1 MSDIDQAQALRTQMY
16 IGGRWVDAAGGASF
30 ESTSPATG
38 EVLGVLTEAGAEDA
52 RAAVAAA
59 GRGAARLA
67 GLSIYDRARLCHGVA
82 DAIERRREELAR
94 LLSLEQGKP
103 YAEAFGE
110 VGFAAEL
117 FRNAGED
124 VKRLESG
131 IIPSADPR
139 KRILTIRQPHGVVA
153 AITPW
158 NYPVGIPSQ
167 YLSASLAVGNAV
179 VWKPA
184 PTTSLVAARLL
195 ECLLEAGVPED
206 GFNLVFGGAEVGE
219 EMVSNPGVHA
229 VGFTGSATVG
239 AAVAR
244 QAAAKPLLLELGGNG
259 PTIILDDA
267 DLELAVEGAAWGA
280 FSNAGQICQSSERI
294 LVDSRVQD
302 AVVEGL
308 VRKAG
313 GIRLG
318 HPLDEDTTMGP
329 LNNEGVAAKVDEH
342 LADAVEKGAVIVAGG
357 GRRVSGFPTRLY
369 YEPHVLDQVP
379 LNSLLNADE
388 TFGPVAPVIGV
399 DDLDE
404 ALAIANANR
413 FGLACSVYTSNLS
426 RAFRVAERLQCGV
439 VNVNESAAYWDGR
452 TPFGGY
458 SGKASGVGRLGGVA
472 VIEAMTQLKS
482 IVMHVGD
489 GAL

>member
-1 MSDIDQAQALRTQMY
+1 MSEIGQTQALHTRMH
-16 IGGRWVDAAGGASF
+16 IGGRWVDAAGGATF

-38 EVLGVLTEAGAEDA
+38 ELLGVLAEAGVEDA

-59 GRGAARLA
+59 GRAAERLA
-67 GLSIYDRARLCHGVA
+67 GLSTFDRAQLCHGVA
-82 DAIERRREELAR
+82 DAIERRRDGLAR

-124 VKRLESG
+124 VKRLETG

-153 AITPW
+153 VITPW

-184 PTTSLVAARLL
+184 PTTSLVAAQLL
-195 ECLLEAGVPED
+195 ECLLEAGVPEG

-229 VGFTGSATVG
+229 VGFTGSAIVG

-244 QAAAKPLLLELGGNG
+244 QAGPKPLLLELGGNG

-267 DLELAVEGAAWGA
+267 DVELAVEGAAWGA

-294 LVDSRVQD
+294 LVDSRVRE

-313 GIRLG
+313 AIRLG
-318 HPLDEDTTMGP
+318 HPLEEGMTMGP

-357 GRRVSGFPTRLY
+357 GCRVGGFPTRLY

-388 TFGPVAPVIGV
+388 TFGPVAPVISV

-413 FGLACSVYTSNLS
+413 FGLACSIYTSNLS

-489 GAL
+489 GQL

>member
-1 MSDIDQAQALRTQMY
+1 MSEIGQIQTLRTQMH
-16 IGGRWVDAAGGASF
+16 IGGRWVDAVGGATF

-38 EVLGVLTEAGAEDA
+38 EVLGVLSEASAEDA
-52 RAAVAAA
+52 RAAIAAA
-59 GRGAARLA
+59 GRAAEQLA
-67 GLSIYDRARLCHGVA
+67 GLSTYDRARLCHGVA
-82 DAIERRREELAR
+82 DVTERRSEELAR

-124 VKRLESG
+124 VKRLETG

-153 AITPW
+153 VITPW
-158 NYPVGIPSQ
+158 NYPVAIPSQ

-206 GFNLVFGGAEVGE
+206 GFNLVFGGADVGE

-229 VGFTGSATVG
+229 VGFTGSAAVG

-244 QAAAKPLLLELGGNG
+244 QAGAKPLLLELGGNG
-259 PTIILDDA
+259 PTVSPDDA

-313 GIRLG
+313 AIQLG
-318 HPLDEDTTMGP
+318 HPLDEGTTMGP
-329 LNNEGVAAKVDEH
+329 LNNEGVAAKVDQH
-342 LADAVEKGAVIVAGG
+342 LADAVEKGAIIVAGG
-357 GRRVSGFPTRLY
+357 ARRVDGFPTRLY
-369 YEPHVLDQVP
+369 YEPHVLDQVSP
-379 LNSLLNADE
+379 HSLLNEDE

-404 ALAIANANR
+404 ALAIANSNR
-413 FGLACSVYTSNLS
+413 FGLASSVYTSNLS

-458 SGKASGVGRLGGVA
+458 SGKASGVGRLGGSA

-489 GAL
+489 GVL

>member
-1 MSDIDQAQALRTQMY
+1 MSEIGQTQALRTQMH
-16 IGGRWVDAAGGASF
+16 IGGRWVDAGSGATF

-38 EVLGVLTEAGAEDA
+38 EVLGVLPEAGAEDA

-59 GRGAARLA
+59 GRAAERLA
-67 GLSIYDRARLCHGVA
+67 GLSTYDRARLCHGVA

-124 VKRLESG
+124 VKRLETR

-153 AITPW
+153 VITPW

-229 VGFTGSATVG
+229 VGFTGSAAVG

-313 GIRLG
+313 AIRLG
-318 HPLDEDTTMGP
+318 HPLDEGTTMGP

-357 GRRVSGFPTRLY
+357 GGRVGGFPTRLY

-379 LNSLLNADE
+379 LHSLLNVDE

-399 DDLDE
+399 ADLDE
-404 ALAIANANR
+404 ALAIANSNR

-489 GAL
+489 GVL

>member
-1 MSDIDQAQALRTQMY
+1 MTEIGQTQALRTQMY
-16 IGGRWVDAAGGASF
+16 IDGRWVDAGGSATF

-52 RAAVAAA
+52 RVAVAAA
-59 GRGAARLA
+59 GRAAVRLA
-67 GLSIYDRARLCHGVA
+67 GLSISDRTRLCHGVA

-103 YAEAFGE
+103 YAEALGE

-124 VKRLESG
+124 VRRLETR
-131 IIPSADPR
+131 IIPSADPG

-153 AITPW
+153 VITPW

-229 VGFTGSATVG
+229 VGFTGSAAVG

-244 QAAAKPLLLELGGNG
+244 QAGAKPLLLELGGNG
-259 PTIILDDA
+259 PTRSEEHTSELQSHH
-267 DLELAVEGAAWGA
+267 DLV
-280 FSNAGQICQSSERI
+280 C
-294 LVDSRVQD
+294 
-302 AVVEGL
+302 
-308 VRKAG
+308 
-313 GIRLG
+313 RL
-318 HPLDEDTTMGP
+318 L
-329 LNNEGVAAKVDEH
+329 L
-342 LADAVEKGAVIVAGG
+342 EK
-357 GRRVSGFPTRLY
+357 
-369 YEPHVLDQVP
+369 
-379 LNSLLNADE
+379 
-388 TFGPVAPVIGV
+388 
-399 DDLDE
+399 
-404 ALAIANANR
+404 
-413 FGLACSVYTSNLS
+413 
-426 RAFRVAERLQCGV
+426 
-439 VNVNESAAYWDGR
+439 
-452 TPFGGY
+452 
-458 SGKASGVGRLGGVA
+458 K
-472 VIEAMTQLKS
+472 
-482 IVMHVGD
+482 
-489 GAL
+489 